1 MKPSINVIV
10 AFDLGRGISK
20 DGAIPWKIKE
30 DMKVFTYMTTHVAS
44 LENTNIVI
52 MGKNTWSSLNKKP
65 LPKRINIIVST
76 SMVQKDIE
84 EYENTYV
91 VNTIEDSLTL
101 AQSLNH
107 FDKHNIENIY
117 IIGGKHIYN
126 KFFESYEIDNFY
138 VTIIG
143 HNYECDNCINQL
155 SNQNIMHTYTGK
167 YIVFDEA
174 MNKHVGI
181 QFNHYVNKKLEFDYD
196 TTYQKYIVDMF
207 DFINDEEHKYLG
219 IMTNIINK
227 GHFRPTR
234 NGNTHTLFGKKLKF
248 ELNHFPLLTTKK
260 MFLRGIF
267 EELKFFLLG
276 QTNTKILEEKGVNI
290 WKGNTSEEFLKQ
302 VKLPYLEGDMG
313 PMYGFQLRHFNATY
327 HGSAHN
333 YFGKGVD
340 QFKNVIHKLKTN
352 RFDRRI
358 LMTTYNP
365 EQVELGVLAP
375 CHGISIQFVVED
387 DNKLC
392 CMMVQRSA
400 DWFLGVPFNI
410 ASYAILNYIVC
421 DIVNNEMD
429 DEQLLKYGKLVAG
442 TLIINFGDVHIYQ
455 EHLDVV
461 KEQLER
467 EPYKFPKLHIKKSDL
482 TLETL
487 NTLEFTDLVLS
498 GYECYP
504 ALKAKM
510 IA

>member
-1 MKPSINVIV
+1 MKPTLNVIV

-20 DGAIPWKIKE
+20 EGIIPWKIKE
-30 DMKVFTYMTTHVAS
+30 DMKVFTYMTSHV
-44 LENTNIVI
+44 LNIDNTNIVI
-52 MGKNTWSSLNKKP
+52 MGKNTWMSLNKKP
-65 LPKRINIIVST
+65 LVNRINIIVSS
-76 SMVQKDIE
+76 SMLQKEVD

-91 VNTIEDSLTL
+91 VNSIEDSLTL
-101 AQSLNH
+101 SQSLNH
-107 FDKHNIENIY
+107 DKHNIENIY

-126 KFFESYEIDNFY
+126 KFFESYDIDNFY

-143 HNYECDNCINQL
+143 HDYECDNCINQL
-155 SNQNIMHTYTGK
+155 SNQTILHAYTGK
-167 YIVFDEA
+167 YIAFDETL
-174 MNKHVGI
+174 NKHVGI

-196 TTYQKYIVDMF
+196 KTYQKYIIDLF
-207 DFINDEEHKYLG
+207 DFINDEEHKYLS
-219 IMTNIINK
+219 IMSNIINK

-248 ELNHFPLLTTKK
+248 DLNNFPLLTTKK

-276 QTNTKILEEKGVNI
+276 KTNTKLLEEKGVNI
-290 WKGNTSEEFLKQ
+290 WKGNTSIDFLKH
-302 VKLPYLEGDMG
+302 VELPYLQGDMG
-313 PMYGFQLRHFNATY
+313 PMYGFQLRHFNAEY
-327 HGSAHN
+327 HGAECD
-333 YFGKGVD
+333 YTGKGVD
-340 QFKNVIHKLKTN
+340 QFKNVIDKLVTN

-358 LMTTYNP
+358 IMTTYNP
-365 EQVELGVLAP
+365 EQVKLGVLAP

-387 DNKLC
+387 NNKLC

-410 ASYAILNYIVC
+410 ASYALLNYIVC
-421 DIVNNEMD
+421 EIVNNEMSE
-429 DEQLLKYGKLVAG
+429 EQLLKYGKLIPG

-467 EPYKFPKLHIKKSDL
+467 EPYKFPKLHIKKHDL
-482 TLETL
+482 TLKTL
-487 NTLEFTDLVLS
+487 DTLEFTDLVLS
-498 GYECYP
+498 HYECYP